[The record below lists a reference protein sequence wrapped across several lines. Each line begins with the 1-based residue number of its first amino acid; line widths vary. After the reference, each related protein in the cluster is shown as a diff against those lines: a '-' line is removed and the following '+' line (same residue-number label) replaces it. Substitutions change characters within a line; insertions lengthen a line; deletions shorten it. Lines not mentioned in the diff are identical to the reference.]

1 MTKKSASTGLK
12 RYAMPAWWPI
22 PVKEHVWAPRPSP
35 GPHSLDKSMP
45 LLIVLRDVLK
55 LAETA
60 REVKYILKS
69 GAVRVDGVVRRDY
82 RFPVGLMDVIEIEK
96 ENLVFRAL
104 PKPDK
109 FLDLIPIPETEKH
122 FKLCRIE
129 NKRTVKGGHIQLNLH
144 DGSNILVKVSDPR
157 NPIEDIYKTFDV
169 IKISLPDRKILEHYR
184 FELGNLALVI
194 GGKKVGKMGRIVE
207 VKGGI
212 MREHKVVTLD
222 DGNER
227 FDVGY
232 MTVFVVGKESPALTL
247 GEGIHVK

>member
-35 GPHSLDKSMP
+35 GPHSLERSMP

-60 REVKYILKS
+60 REAKYILRS
-69 GAVRVDGVVRRDY
+69 GAVKVDGVVRKDY

-96 ENLVFRAL
+96 ENLVFRLL
-104 PKPDK
+104 PRPGK
-109 FLDLIPIPETEKH
+109 FLDLVPIPEHEKY

-129 NKRTVKGGHIQLNLH
+129 NKTTVKGGHIQLNLH
-144 DGSNILVKVSDPR
+144 DGSNVLIRVSDPR
-157 NPIEDIYKTFDV
+157 NPAEEARKYKTFDV
-169 IKISLPDRKILEHYR
+169 IKISLPDRKILEHYP
-184 FELGNLALVI
+184 FEIGSLALVI
-194 GGKKVGKMGRIVE
+194 SGKKIGRIGKIVE
-207 VKGGI
+207 VKGGP
-212 MREHKVVTLD
+212 MREHKIVTLEHN
-222 DGNER
+222 GER

-232 MTVFVVGKESPALTL
+232 LTVFVIGRNEPAITL
-247 GEGIHVK
+247 G